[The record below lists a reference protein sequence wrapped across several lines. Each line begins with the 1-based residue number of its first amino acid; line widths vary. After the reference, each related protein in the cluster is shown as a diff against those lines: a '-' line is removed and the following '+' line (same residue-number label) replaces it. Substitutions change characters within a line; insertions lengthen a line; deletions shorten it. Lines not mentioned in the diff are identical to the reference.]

1 MKKLLS
7 RILLCMLALALCVGT
22 ALAAQGVPSAVLK
35 GADSVVRIYSQ
46 YDEKGYYSTGTGFI
60 ICNDDE
66 GTLVATNY
74 HVIDDDPT
82 LILAEIN
89 DQTITCTPIIESPN
103 RDLAVLKLDYP
114 LDLPAL
120 TLKAGTVKQGDP
132 VYTVGFPGAADDLGQ
147 TYSRTR
153 ENVTI
158 TDGIVSALRT
168 TLGYDGTRQVKLIQT
183 SAAINHGNS
192 GGPLFNEKGQ
202 VVGINTY
209 GIDDAQSVFGA
220 VDVSELLELLDNN
233 GIDVSR
239 HVDGFAIFFIVLGG
253 VVALAVAAFIV
264 TDRLLARRDKKR
276 LSQMRFLPYMLPR
289 AETDASEG
297 APVPEG
303 N

>member
-1 MKKLLS
+1 M
-7 RILLCMLALALCVGT
+7 
-22 ALAAQGVPSAVLK
+22 
-35 GADSVVRIYSQ
+35 
-46 YDEKGYYSTGTGFI
+46 
-60 ICNDDE
+60 
-66 GTLVATNY
+66 
-74 HVIDDDPT
+74 
-82 LILAEIN
+82 
-89 DQTITCTPIIESPN
+89 
-103 RDLAVLKLDYP
+103 LKLDYP

-239 HVDGFAIFFIVLGG
+239 HVDGFSIFFIVLGG